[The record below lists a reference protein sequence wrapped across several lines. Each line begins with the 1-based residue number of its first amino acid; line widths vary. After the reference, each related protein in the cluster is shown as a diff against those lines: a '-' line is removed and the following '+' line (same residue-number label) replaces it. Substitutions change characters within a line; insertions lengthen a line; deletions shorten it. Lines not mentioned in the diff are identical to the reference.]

1 MPIGPGSGFNML
13 VPGEYGG
20 LAILGPDTEFPLIL
34 TTRRSEE
41 CCFLEMLGINIRLLH
56 QHLLTLIDYESNCEL
71 VKRLPLS
78 CIDSTNFGTTC
89 ITHIK
94 VDEAE
99 QVTQSSVNPNL
110 IQKFH

>member
-20 LAILGPDTEFPLIL
+20 LAILGPDTEFSLIL

-56 QHLLTLIDYESNCEL
+56 QHLLTLIDYE
-71 VKRLPLS
+71 
-78 CIDSTNFGTTC
+78 D
-89 ITHIK
+89 
-94 VDEAE
+94 
-99 QVTQSSVNPNL
+99 
-110 IQKFH
+110 KFHFMEQHLTIIDEIVESSKYFR